1 MAASFMVVVLLVVFL
16 FIPTGIALCMSGRS
30 LLLIFLGAL
39 TCQAAVAVAFA
50 GLSARGWSESM
61 GMGMGAASLI
71 FYVIGLH
78 KTDGVKQNT
87 RNGREK
93 NES

>member
-1 MAASFMVVVLLVVFL
+1 MAASLMVVVLLVVFL
-16 FIPTGIALCMSGRS
+16 FIPTGIALCMSGRR

-50 GLSARGWSESM
+50 SLSARGWSES
-61 GMGMGAASLI
+61 MGMGAASLI

>member
-61 GMGMGAASLI
+61 GMGRHHSFSTLSGCIRLT
-71 FYVIGLH
+71 V
-78 KTDGVKQNT
+78 
-87 RNGREK
+87 
-93 NES
+93 

>member
-39 TCQAAVAVAFA
+39 ACQAVAVAFA

-61 GMGMGAASLI
+61 GMGAASLI

-78 KTDGVKQNT
+78 KADGVKQNT
-87 RNGREK
+87 HNGREK

>member
-39 TCQAAVAVAFA
+39 ACQTAVAVAFA
-50 GLSARGWSESM
+50 GLSARGWSES
-61 GMGMGAASLI
+61 MGMGAASLI

-78 KTDGVKQNT
+78 KTDGVKRNT
-87 RNGREK
+87 HNGREK

>member
-1 MAASFMVVVLLVVFL
+1 MAASLMVVVLLVSFFSFRLYRIIHVRPQSAPD
-16 FIPTGIALCMSGRS
+16 IP
-30 LLLIFLGAL
+30 GAVA
-39 TCQAAVAVAFA
+39 CQAAVAVAFA

-61 GMGMGAASLI
+61 GMGAASLI

-78 KTDGVKQNT
+78 KADGVKQNT

>member
-16 FIPTGIALCMSGRS
+16 FIPTGIALCMSGRR

-61 GMGMGAASLI
+61 GMGAVSLI

-78 KTDGVKQNT
+78 KADGVKQNT
-87 RNGREK
+87 RNGREE

>member
-39 TCQAAVAVAFA
+39 TCQAAVAVAFS
-50 GLSARGWSESM
+50 GLSARGWSEPYRVSWRLN
-61 GMGMGAASLI
+61 S
-71 FYVIGLH
+71 
-78 KTDGVKQNT
+78 Q
-87 RNGREK
+87 
-93 NES
+93 

>member
-1 MAASFMVVVLLVVFL
+1 MSASLMVVVLLVLFL
-16 FIPTGIALCMSGRS
+16 FIPACIA
-30 LLLIFLGAL
+30 LIFLGAVA
-39 TCQAAVAVAFA
+39 CQAAVAVAFA

-61 GMGMGAASLI
+61 GMGAASLI

-78 KTDGVKQNT
+78 KADGVKQNT
-87 RNGREK
+87 HNGREK

>member
-50 GLSARGWSESM
+50 GLSARG
-61 GMGMGAASLI
+61 
-71 FYVIGLH
+71 
-78 KTDGVKQNT
+78 
-87 RNGREK
+87 
-93 NES
+93 

>member
-1 MAASFMVVVLLVVFL
+1 MTASFMMIFQLLTLFLIPFMIAVF
-16 FIPTGIALCMSGRS
+16 MSGRS

-39 TCQAAVAVAFA
+39 ACQAAVAVAFA

-61 GMGMGAASLI
+61 GMGAASLI

-78 KTDGVKQNT
+78 KADGVKQNT
-87 RNGREK
+87 HNGREK

>member
-1 MAASFMVVVLLVVFL
+1 MAASLMVVVLLVLFL
-16 FIPTGIALCMSGRS
+16 FIPACIALFMSGRS
-30 LLLIFLGAL
+30 RLLLISPGAVA
-39 TCQAAVAVAFA
+39 CRAAVAVAFA
-50 GLSARGWSESM
+50 GLSARGWSES
-61 GMGMGAASLI
+61 MGMGAASLI

-87 RNGREK
+87 HNGREK

>member
-1 MAASFMVVVLLVVFL
+1 MAASLMVVVLLVLFL
-16 FIPTGIALCMSGRS
+16 FIPACIALFMSGRS
-30 LLLIFLGAL
+30 LLLISPGAVA
-39 TCQAAVAVAFA
+39 CRQAAVAVAFA
-50 GLSARGWSESM
+50 GLSARGWSES
-61 GMGMGAASLI
+61 MGMGAASLI

-87 RNGREK
+87 HNGREK

>member
-39 TCQAAVAVAFA
+39 VCQTAVAVAFA
-50 GLSARGWSESM
+50 GLSARGWSES
-61 GMGMGAASLI
+61 MGMGAASLI

-78 KTDGVKQNT
+78 KTDGVKRNT
-87 RNGREK
+87 HNGREK